1 MIEKLLRHGKKGIE
15 KQTEICVYILHL
27 SNGKHYTGMTGNLDR
42 RMKEHA
48 NGGSRSTRW
57 HLPMELIFVARSED
71 RKEAR
76 RIEVRIK
83 RKGAKR
89 WLDEM
94 RFSKDRSEYNI
105 TTEPKEW
112 KN

>member
-1 MIEKLLRHGKKGIE
+1 MIEKILRHGKKGIE
-15 KQTEICVYILHL
+15 KQEEICVYILHL
-27 SNGKHYTGMTGNLDR
+27 SNGKHYTGMTNDMER
-42 RMKEHA
+42 RILEHLA
-48 NGGSRSTRW
+48 HECKSTKRF
-57 HLPMELIFVARSED
+57 LPLEVIFVVRILG